1 MKKVIE
7 SAGYGRF
14 KFTNS
19 LLFVAFGIL
28 IIVQMARGIGLR
40 FEALS
45 GYVLGLALIAL
56 GVYRIRTFYV
66 RPRP

>member
-1 MKKVIE
+1 MKRMIE
-7 SAGYGRF
+7 SPGYGRF
-14 KFTNS
+14 KFFNS
-19 LLFVAFGIL
+19 VLFVAFGVL

-56 GVYRIRTFYV
+56 GAYRIRSFYV
-66 RPRP
+66 RPQR